1 MASGTYGPTAQSNG
15 ATLAIPGSA
24 YNIRISIGGA
34 RGGSGGS
41 DNNGSGGSSGSGR
54 SGTFSLP
61 NFTAI
66 TLQSYSGGQGGQGGS
81 CFGSAG
87 SAGSSSVA
95 SGGSGGNKSGCSGSG
110 GGGGGASGVYSV
122 THGAWIIVA
131 GGGGGGGGGSW
142 NRNASGG
149 SGAGGFSGGGTPS
162 RGNGSNGNG
171 ASCGDGGAGGGG
183 GGGTSGGGAG
193 SGGCD
198 NQSGGSGGGGGGSGY
213 NSSRAT
219 LLSQGG
225 NGGGGYVSISYSY
238 AIAEINYFRAIPNP
252 RTDGT
257 YDVEL
262 QWEAIDAASA
272 SIDQG
277 VGSVSLTGT
286 QTVNT
291 GLSPS
296 NEILTKTYTLT
307 VTGFDGST
315 ISQSITVA
323 MVDGSVTTNNT
334 SFYSSGPISFSS
346 LRTNFKE
353 TVSGSISAS
362 QLIRKTST
370 SLTNPIV
377 PDSTENRISGPL
389 GNGITSLEQ
398 NLSISQFRNS
408 IKYYK
413 LVQSGG
419 VIDLDIDTPSNTIST
434 FSGWNNNLDKNIVK
448 TFTIS
453 GNCQSSDTYYYQS
466 PQTPAAKF
474 SSTTVHNLTI
484 AVTGSVKG
492 SDGMNNLPTSS
503 GATSRTG
510 SKLITP
516 NPNGG
521 NCMEI
526 DVANGS
532 ITVDVGSS
540 ASIVKGIKFSA
551 PYSDGAAITGT
562 NYTVQGSISGATIQ
576 GLFLAS

>member
-1 MASGTYGPTAQSNG
+1 MASGSYNSGQGNG
-15 ATLAIPGSA
+15 ATLAIPASA
-24 YNIRISIGGA
+24 YNIRISIAGA
-34 RGGSGGS
+34 RGGNGGS
-41 DNNGSGGSSGSGR
+41 DSGGNGGSGRNGR

-61 NFTAI
+61 DFSAI
-66 TLQSYSGGQGGQGGS
+66 TVRSYSGGSGTNGGG
-81 CFGSAG
+81 CFNRARAG
-87 SAGSSSVA
+87 GSSSVA
-95 SGGSGGNKSGCSGSG
+95 RGGDGGSANGCSGSG

-122 THGAWIIVA
+122 THGQWIIVA
-131 GGGGGGGGGSW
+131 GGGGGGGGGAW
-142 NRNASGG
+142 NRGANDNATAAGGFGSLGGISNGSGG
-149 SGAGGFSGGGTPS
+149 SGSACGDGSGGG
-162 RGNGSNGNG
+162 GGG
-171 ASCGDGGAGGGG
+171 GGAGGGG
-183 GGGTSGGGAG
+183 GGG
-193 SGGCD
+193 GGCD
-198 NQSGGSGGGGGGSGY
+198 NSSSSTGGGGGGSGY
-213 NSSRAT
+213 VSARTT
-219 LLSQGG
+219 LLSQGE

-257 YDVEL
+257 YNVEL
-262 QWEAIDAASA
+262 QWQAIDAASA

-296 NEILTKTYTLT
+296 NQILTKTYTLT
-307 VTGFDGST
+307 VTGLDGST

-389 GNGITSLEQ
+389 GNGITSSEQ
-398 NLSISQFRNS
+398 DLSISQFRNS

-474 SSTTVHNLTI
+474 SSTTAHNLTI
-484 AVTGSVKG
+484 AVTGSMKG
-492 SDGMNNLPTSS
+492 SDGMNNLATSS

-526 DVANGS
+526 DVTNGS

-540 ASIVKGIKFSA
+540 ASIVKGNKFSA

-562 NYTVQGSISGATIQ
+562 NYTVQGSISGTTVQ
-576 GLFLAS
+576 GSYLAS

>member
-1 MASGTYGPTAQSNG
+1 MASGTYSSGQSNG
-15 ATLAIPGSA
+15 ATLAIPASA

-41 DNNGSGGSSGSGR
+41 DNNGSGGGGGNGR

-66 TLQSYSGGQGGQGGS
+66 TVRSYSGGSGATGGS
-81 CFGSAG
+81 CFGREKAG
-87 SAGSSSVA
+87 GSSSVA
-95 SGGSGGNKSGCSGSG
+95 GGGNGGDAGGCSGTG

-122 THGAWIIVA
+122 THSQWIIVA

-142 NRNASGG
+142 NRGG
-149 SGAGGFSGGGTPS
+149 GGGGNAGGFGGLGGISGGHG
-162 RGNGSNGNG
+162 GNG
-171 ASCGDGGAGGGG
+171 ATCGDGGGGGGGGGGAGGGG
-183 GGGTSGGGAG
+183 GGGGGCDNENGGSGGGGAG
-193 SGGCD
+193 SGYV
-198 NQSGGSGGGGGGSGY
+198 SA
-213 NSSRAT
+213 RTT
-219 LLSQGG
+219 LLNQGG
-225 NGGGGYVSISYSY
+225 NGGGGYVSISYYY

-262 QWEAIDAASA
+262 QWQAIDAASA
-272 SIDQG
+272 SINQG

-307 VTGFDGST
+307 VTGFDGSI

-389 GNGITSLEQ
+389 GNGITTLEQ
-398 NLSISQFRNS
+398 DLSISQFRNS

-474 SSTTVHNLTI
+474 SSTTAHNLTI

-562 NYTVQGSISGATIQ
+562 NYTVQGSISGETIQ